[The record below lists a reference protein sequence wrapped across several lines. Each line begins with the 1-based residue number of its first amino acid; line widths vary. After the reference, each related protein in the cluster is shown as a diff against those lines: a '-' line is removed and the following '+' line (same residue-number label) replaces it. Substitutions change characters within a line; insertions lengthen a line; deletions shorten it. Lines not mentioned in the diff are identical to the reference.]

1 MYLGD
6 GKTLRST
13 ALEELTPS
21 VTLTDGTVL
30 SPSYAD
36 SDSWWACWIFDRP
49 IDPENVESVSINGE
63 TVPLS

>member
-1 MYLGD
+1 MAERLELSPLSLTLVCDQDSMYPED

-30 SPSYAD
+30 SPLLCRLGQLVGLLD
-36 SDSWWACWIFDRP
+36 
-49 IDPENVESVSINGE
+49 
-63 TVPLS
+63 L